1 MKVDFKRKM
10 LEWAHSGKCLLGKHG
25 IGVRTVSTQ
34 ANARWGGESPK
45 LPSTQKAGVEAEAG
59 DPPWR
64 PIDQQLDQM

>member
-1 MKVDFKRKM
+1 M
-10 LEWAHSGKCLLGKHG
+10 LGKHG

-59 DPPWR
+59 DPPWH